1 MKVVL
6 NDYVG
11 HLGDQGDKVEVA
23 RGYARNYLIPKKLAF
38 EATPENLRTYENN
51 LKQRARKI
59 TKIINEA
66 QGLKAKL
73 DGEEAL
79 LYTRKSLEGGKIFGS
94 VTGADI
100 EESLKT
106 RGYSIEKKRIALNLP
121 IKSLGVC
128 EITIK
133 LHKNVTALIK
143 IEVRPE
149 AAPEEEASEDE
160 ETATA
165 SEETGV
171 DTEEIKEQGADAE
184 ETTEEAPDEEG

>member
-6 NDYVG
+6 NDYVE

-51 LKQRARKI
+51 LNQRARKI

-66 QGLKAKL
+66 ESLKAKL
-73 DGEEAL
+73 DSEEAF
-79 LYTRKSLEGGKIFGS
+79 LYTRKSSEGGKIFGS
-94 VTGADI
+94 VTSADI
-100 EESLKT
+100 EGSLNE
-106 RGYSIEKKRIALNLP
+106 RGYSIEKKRIVLTLP

-133 LHKNVTALIK
+133 LHKNVTATIK
-143 IEVRPE
+143 AEVRPE
-149 AAPEEEASEDE
+149 EPEEPEEGEENVAEPEETDAEGIKEQEAGPVETAEEEAE
-160 ETATA
+160 EE
-165 SEETGV
+165 S
-171 DTEEIKEQGADAE
+171 
-184 ETTEEAPDEEG
+184 